1 MTRRTW
7 TEETLLA
14 ELTAVVSELGHFPKK
29 SDLEARGNGSLW
41 GAMQRRGGVAAWRE
55 RLAAAPSPISTPAR
69 EPDCVEACAPA
80 DIAVAAYFLHESG
93 HPGEPLDHWLAAER
107 QLAAA

>member
-14 ELTAVVSELGHFPKK
+14 ELTAVVSELGQFPKK

-41 GAMQRRGGVAAWRE
+41 GAMQRRGGVPAWRE
-55 RLAAAPSPISTPAR
+55 RLAAAPSPISTPA
-69 EPDCVEACAPA
+69 DV
-80 DIAVAAYFLHESG
+80 AVAAYFLHESG

-107 QLAAA
+107 QLATA